1 MVIHHRGV
9 STENIHA
16 SNVIEMDQAVF
27 MHLGICMCI
36 YIYQQSVRK
45 EAMNLKEQRGEGKR
59 EKGCN
64 YIRVSK
70 KMKEI
75 IFKTQYIRG

>member
-36 YIYQQSVRK
+36 YIYISTISEKRGYEFERAKRGRK
-45 EAMNLKEQRGEGKR
+45 KGK
-59 EKGCN
+59 G
-64 YIRVSK
+64 
-70 KMKEI
+70 M
-75 IFKTQYIRG
+75 